1 MSSLVHLL
9 AVVCTKR
16 KPRDREREGRLG
28 NEIGRIHVTW
38 VGIGESPPPDLLG
51 SPYDKESLHFG
62 HDVYILY
69 YPLFFFKKK
78 DMIFLGVIDF

>member
-28 NEIGRIHVTW
+28 NEIGRIHFTW
-38 VGIGESPPPDLLG
+38 WLVLP
-51 SPYDKESLHFG
+51 SLPLVFRSSLRFVLVRAGVCQLDNNNKIQTKLRLHE
-62 HDVYILY
+62 HDV
-69 YPLFFFKKK
+69 
-78 DMIFLGVIDF
+78 